1 MRCTPY
7 TLLHRM
13 HTLRRPPLVLA
24 ILCAALAACSKSES
38 PTANPTENPT
48 SNPTTPAVTTFDVY
62 TPGNTFSPF
71 SLRVTRG
78 STVRFN
84 IYGENHNVI
93 FGRGTYGAPTD
104 INVVKDVVVSRQFST
119 TGSFSYSCTVHPGMT
134 GEIVVM

>member
-1 MRCTPY
+1 MRCTPH

-13 HTLRRPPLVLA
+13 HTLRCPPLVLA

-38 PTANPTENPT
+38 PTANSDQT
-48 SNPTTPAVTTFDVY
+48 SNPTAPVVTTFDVY

-93 FGRGTYGAPTD
+93 FGRSTSGAPTD
-104 INVVKDVVVSRQFST
+104 INVVKDVVVSRQFSAA
-119 TGSFSYSCTVHPGMT
+119 GSFSYSCTVHPGMT

>member
-1 MRCTPY
+1 MRCTPH

-13 HTLRRPPLVLA
+13 HTLRCPPLVLA

-38 PTANPTENPT
+38 PTAPV
-48 SNPTTPAVTTFDVY
+48 VTTFDVY

-93 FGRGTYGAPTD
+93 FGRSTSGAPTD
-104 INVVKDVVVSRQFST
+104 INVVKDVIVSRQFSAA
-119 TGSFSYSCTVHPGMT
+119 GSFSYSCTVHPGMT

>member
-1 MRCTPY
+1 MQ
-7 TLLHRM
+7 
-13 HTLRRPPLVLA
+13 TLRLPPLLLA
-24 ILCAALAACSKSES
+24 LFCVALAACSKSES
-38 PTANPTENPT
+38 PTANSTSDPA
-48 SNPTTPAVTTFDVY
+48 SNPTTPVVTTFDVY

-84 IYGENHNVI
+84 IFGENHNVI
-93 FGRGTYGAPTD
+93 FGRSTSGAPTD
-104 INVVKDVVVSRQFST
+104 IIVVKDVVVSRQFST